1 MNIHEYQAKA
11 LLRSYGCPVSDG
23 RVVLRAEDAKTAA
36 GGLDGPLWVV
46 KAQIHAG
53 GRGKGSFKEP
63 EAGLKGGVRLARS
76 VEEAEVLTKQ
86 MLGRTLVTHQTGP
99 AGKQVN
105 RIYIEDGSDI
115 ARELYLALLVDRG
128 TSRVSFVVST
138 EGGMDIEEVAAKT
151 PEKILSFSVDPASGL
166 SDFHGRRVA
175 FALGL
180 EGNQVKQ
187 CVALIRN
194 LYRCFVEKD
203 MEMLE
208 INPLIVTPEGALK
221 CLDAKMG
228 FDNNALYR
236 QQDIL

>member
-11 LLRSYGCPVSDG
+11 LLRSYGVPVSDG
-23 RVVLRAEDAKTAA
+23 RVVLRAEEAKTAA
-36 GGLDGPLWVV
+36 SGLDGPLWVV

-53 GRGKGSFKEP
+53 GRGKGKFKEA
-63 EAGLKGGVRLARS
+63 EAGEKGGVRLAKS
-76 VEEAEVLTKQ
+76 VEEAEAMAKQ

-115 ARELYLALLVDRG
+115 ERELYLALLVDRG
-128 TSRVSFVVST
+128 SSRVSFVCST

-151 PEKILSFSVDPASGL
+151 PEKILSFSVDPATGL

-180 EGNQVKQ
+180 TGGQVKQ
-187 CVALIRN
+187 CVALLRN
-194 LYRCFVEKD
+194 LYKAFLEKD

-208 INPLIVTPEGALK
+208 INPLIVMK
-221 CLDAKMG
+221 
-228 FDNNALYR
+228 
-236 QQDIL
+236 